1 MNEYSDKVIEHFQNP
16 KNVGV
21 IEDANGIGEIGDT
34 DCGDSMK
41 VFIKVEND
49 ILTDVKYQIRGC
61 PASIACAS
69 VMTELAIG
77 KNIDDALMLNDMDI
91 VNALD
96 GLPEFKIH
104 CSVLSAAVLQ
114 RAVSD
119 YFEKYI
125 SRGCSVL

>member
-1 MNEYSDKVIEHFQNP
+1 MNEYSDKVIEHFRNP
-16 KNVGV
+16 RNVGF
-21 IEDANGIGEIGDT
+21 IEDAHGIGEIGDT

-41 VFIKVEND
+41 VFIRVED
-49 ILTDVKYQIRGC
+49 DTLTDVKYQIRGC

-77 KNIDDALMLNDMDI
+77 KNIDDALLLNDLDI

-96 GLPEFKIH
+96 GLPEFKVH
-104 CSVLSAAVLQ
+104 CSVLSAACLQ

-125 SRGCSVL
+125 SQGRSIL